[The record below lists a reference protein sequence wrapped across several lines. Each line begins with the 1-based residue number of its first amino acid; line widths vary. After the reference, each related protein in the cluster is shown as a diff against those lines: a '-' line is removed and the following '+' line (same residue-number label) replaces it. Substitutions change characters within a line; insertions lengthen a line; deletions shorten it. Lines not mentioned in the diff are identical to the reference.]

1 MIQYSL
7 YLLINKYNIFIS
19 HKGTIRAKR
28 ARKEHEKTL
37 WVVSVKKESTKERNT
52 L

>member
-28 ARKEHEKTL
+28 EEGGLGGT
-37 WVVSVKKESTKERNT
+37 
-52 L
+52 